1 MIKYTDIGHF
11 SLFKNN
17 KKINESFME
26 FKDEKGALIY
36 KKVYS
41 LNESFLFDETGK
53 YHQGIVKFYDN
64 KNLKLYN
71 NTSVVADI
79 SIKYN
84 NFVVSTLGNKQD
96 GKYIFEYKVE
106 NNIGNVVGYYCINNN
121 IKEKEYMYIHLQKRK
136 MSVRNSDNQNYLII
150 PDSFIDNNFETI
162 ELNSFEKLVKRITIF
177 RKEYIILRV
186 QRLFAKIKSR
196 KLGG

>member
-53 YHQGIVKFYDN
+53 YHRAAIGF
-64 KNLKLYN
+64 
-71 NTSVVADI
+71 SSDI
-79 SIKYN
+79 C
-84 NFVVSTLGNKQD
+84 V
-96 GKYIFEYKVE
+96 
-106 NNIGNVVGYYCINNN
+106 
-121 IKEKEYMYIHLQKRK
+121 
-136 MSVRNSDNQNYLII
+136 
-150 PDSFIDNNFETI
+150 
-162 ELNSFEKLVKRITIF
+162 
-177 RKEYIILRV
+177 
-186 QRLFAKIKSR
+186 
-196 KLGG
+196 